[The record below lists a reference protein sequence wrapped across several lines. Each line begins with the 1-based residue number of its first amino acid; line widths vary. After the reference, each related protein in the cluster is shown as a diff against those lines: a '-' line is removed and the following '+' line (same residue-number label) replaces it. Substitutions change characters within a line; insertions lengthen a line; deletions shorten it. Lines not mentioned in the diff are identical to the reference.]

1 MYLKSLELH
10 GFKSFPNRTVLTF
23 ERGTTVIV
31 GPNGSGK
38 SNISDA
44 MRWVLGELS
53 SRNIRGTKMEDVI
66 FGGTDQR
73 RPMGYAEVSVT
84 FDNTDKNHRVDSPY
98 DEIKVTRRYY
108 RTGDSEYL
116 INGQQRRLRDI
127 TELFMNTG
135 IGREGYSIVGQG
147 RVAELLSKKS
157 EDRRNVFE
165 EAAGIAKFRHRKEDA
180 ERRRRDTHAN
190 MERVIDIFDE
200 LEKRITP
207 LTRDAEKAR
216 RYLELREQKKVA
228 DVSLWLYDTEK
239 LRADL
244 DKARDTY
251 QLTQHELETIE
262 ESLASLHAQDER
274 LFSQMES
281 GRLSSEQLLEKI
293 NECRTRIHTLE
304 NEISVLDTEIRHK
317 TDLVENARRRSEEID
332 RAITAL
338 SSEAGEYGGKSKELR
353 EDLRRLSEERLGIL
367 ADAQKIGQSIQRIE
381 KELDASLATLERQQ
395 NSALDL
401 KVNIDVLSRS
411 RSEDGNRKE
420 TILATIGELEHTG
433 ERLAAE
439 VAQCERNTEGYA
451 ARLKEIAE
459 AAETF
464 EKEIEKRRAERE
476 ALSEQCGKLR
486 ADKAA
491 LEQSAEAL
499 RRMEEHFEGYGE
511 AVRFVMRAAS
521 EGRLRGILGPVSQII
536 NVKPE
541 YVMAIETSLGANL
554 QHIVVKDEDA
564 TKAAIRHLKDHRAG
578 RATFYPLTTIRPGNE
593 PEEIRSAAK
602 FSGYIDRADR
612 LVERD
617 AEYDNVIEWLLSR
630 TVIFDT
636 LDHATVCARELCYRL
651 KIVTLDGQV
660 INAGGSYTGGAL
672 REGKGSGILSRS
684 AEIES
689 KMDSAKALAADILAL
704 VRKMGEKEQE
714 IADIEQEK
722 KDAAQE
728 ESILRTMEGTQLKTL
743 EGARARLAANVE
755 KIESFRAELDTITS
769 KNNQIESELATL
781 GRSLENANK
790 NIAAMRE
797 RRAEQDVER
806 NNLLDE
812 RNAAMEEA
820 NTIALREAE
829 INKDIEMQER
839 LQEGVASRL
848 ADLRAE
854 KDDQAAAVAE
864 HEDAIASMRTR
875 QTESRRVAAEANDEL
890 SKLNERRGETES
902 GVSSFNTR
910 LGEVREQMKVKQE
923 QKDRASTSAFN
934 AENRLRRLE
943 EQQERLGSSL
953 WDDYEITFQDA
964 LALDYP
970 PVTAENRAEVAATQA
985 ACRDEMKSLGSVNI
999 GAIDEYKEVKE
1010 RYDEMSA
1017 QVLDL
1022 RESYDKLTEIIDG
1035 LEEEMKAQ
1043 FVTAFE
1049 SINDNFG
1056 TVFSE
1061 LFGGGQAE
1069 LILTDPADVL
1079 NCGIDI
1085 KAAPPGKIIKNLSLL
1100 SGGEQAF
1107 VAIALFF
1114 AILKVNPTP
1123 FCIFDEIEAAL
1134 DAVNVFRFG
1143 EYIKKMCDETQFILI
1158 SHRPGTMEIAERL
1171 YGVTMQERGV
1181 SRVLPMS
1188 PSEVEVMKKELQ
1200 EDGVL

>member
-116 INGQQRRLRDI
+116 INGQQKRLRDI

-180 ERRRRDTHAN
+180 EKRRRETHAN

-200 LEKRITP
+200 LEKRIAP

-216 RYLELREQKKVA
+216 KYLDLREQKKVA

-244 DKARDTY
+244 AKARDTY
-251 QLTQHELETIE
+251 QLTVHELETIE
-262 ESLASLHAQDER
+262 ESLSSLHAQDER
-274 LFSQMES
+274 LFQQMES
-281 GRLSSEQLLEKI
+281 GRLSSEQLLSKI
-293 NECRTRIHTLE
+293 NECRANIHTLE
-304 NEISVLDTEIRHK
+304 NEISVIDTEIRHK
-317 TDLVENARRRSEEID
+317 NDLVSGARARTAEID
-332 RAITAL
+332 RTISTL
-338 SSEAGEYGGKSKELR
+338 SGQTSGYTEKTKSLREELR
-353 EDLRRLSEERLGIL
+353 VLMEERLGIL
-367 ADAQKIGQSIQRIE
+367 ADAQKLSQSIQRIE
-381 KELDASLATLERQQ
+381 KDLDASLVTLEKQQ
-395 NSALDL
+395 NAALDL

-411 RSEDGNRKE
+411 HTDDGARGE
-420 TILATIGELEHTG
+420 TILSSIEELEKSG
-433 ERLAAE
+433 ARLADE
-439 VAQCERNTEGYA
+439 VALCERNTAGYTDRIREIQQKA
-451 ARLKEIAE
+451 VQCDEEIASL
-459 AAETF
+459 
-464 EKEIEKRRAERE
+464 RGERE
-476 ALSEQCGKLR
+476 KLMEECGKLR

-491 LEQSAEAL
+491 LEQAADAL

-521 EGRLRGILGPVSQII
+521 EGHLKGIHGPVSQII
-536 NVKPE
+536 SVKPE
-541 YVMAIETSLGANL
+541 YVLAIETSLGGNL
-554 QHIVVKDEDA
+554 QHIVVEDEDA
-564 TKAAIRHLKDHRAG
+564 TKAAIRLLKEKRAG
-578 RATFYPLTTIRPGNE
+578 RATFYPISTIRPGGE
-593 PEEIRSAAK
+593 PDEIRAAAK
-602 FSGYIDRADR
+602 FKGYVNRADR
-612 LVERD
+612 LVER
-617 AEYDNVIEWLLSR
+617 EGVYDDIVEWLLSR

-636 LDHATVCARELCYRL
+636 LDNASVCARELKYHV

-684 AEIES
+684 TEIES
-689 KMDSAKALAADILAL
+689 KLEEAKALAGDILAL
-704 VRKMGEKEQE
+704 TRKMAEKEE
-714 IADIEQEK
+714 AMAEKDQEK

-728 ESILRTMEGTQLKTL
+728 EDILRTMANAQLKTL
-743 EGARARLAANVE
+743 EGSKARLMANNE
-755 KIESFRAELDTITS
+755 KIDSLRAEYDVIVS
-769 KNNQIESELATL
+769 KGHQIESDLASL
-781 GRSLENANK
+781 GRSLDAANK
-790 NIAAMRE
+790 NITTMRE
-797 RRAEQDVER
+797 RRAAQDAER
-806 NNLLDE
+806 NRL
-812 RNAAMEEA
+812 MEERDA
-820 NTIALREAE
+820 ATAEATGISMKEAE
-829 INKDIEMQER
+829 ITKDIEMQETLR
-839 LQEGVASRL
+839 EGVDTRL

-854 KDDQAAAVAE
+854 KDNQLASIAA
-864 HEDAIASMRTR
+864 HEDS
-875 QTESRRVAAEANDEL
+875 VAAMQAKQIENRRAADEANTEL
-890 SKLNERRGETES
+890 SRLNERRGETES
-902 GVSSFNTR
+902 GVSAFNTR
-910 LGEVREQMKVKQE
+910 LGEVREQIRTKQE
-923 QKDRASTSAFN
+923 QKDRLANNSFT
-934 AENRLRRLE
+934 AENRVRRLE
-943 EQQERLGSSL
+943 ETQERLGASL
-953 WDDYEITFQDA
+953 WDDYEITFEDA
-964 LALDYP
+964 ISLNYP
-970 PVTAENRAEVAATQA
+970 PVTAENRAEIAAIQA
-985 ACRDEMKSLGSVNI
+985 SCRDQMKSLGSINL

-1010 RYDEMSA
+1010 RYDEMSS

-1022 RESYDKLTEIIDG
+1022 RESYDKLTEIIEG
-1035 LEEEMKAQ
+1035 LEEEMKSQ
-1043 FVTAFE
+1043 FVTAFTE
-1049 SINDNFG
+1049 INDNFG
-1056 TVFSE
+1056 VVFSE

-1069 LILTDPADVL
+1069 LILNDPDDVL

-1188 PSEVEVMKKELQ
+1188 PTEMEQMKKELQ